1 MKIRMM
7 AYKGIPTLCIP
18 HQSAGVIESPDRD
31 VKVGAAA
38 NFVALN
44 GDQCPCAAGG
54 PDLIMAGM
62 TDIVVGDVPV
72 AGWMHHTSHN
82 TSSPMTPVAMVEW
95 GETWILMGGGST
107 VGNIQASLAA
117 CRCLQAGRTNKSP
130 NQSGQ
135 NCGVESMR
143 QIINAKRKREGKPE
157 LSEDEMLDDTLK
169 NGDSYITPDKHAQW
183 DATLIQKDNEIRA
196 AQARL
201 AAAEKAYADS
211 QHIWNANQGDAE
223 KLRALEKAR
232 QTYKSESKAIL
243 EDPRS
248 GSLIGT
254 ETELHEQA
262 AEARERQKQRAEA
275 AMSNG
280 DYANNKDR
288 YWAGG
293 TLPDQQRSTLKR
305 HGIETTEVSQD
316 PSTAQNMTDLED
328 AVGKG
333 KGVIIGVKAGQ
344 LWGDN
349 TQGGHAVLLT
359 GVEYDEN
366 GQVVGYVTNDTAK
379 GCGRRVPKDQLRGA
393 LRPELNATV
402 TRDPVW

>member
-1 MKIRMM
+1 MIRMM

-18 HQSAGVIESPDRD
+18 HMSAGAIVSPDRQ
-31 VKVGAAA
+31 VKVGSVGQDVAA
-38 NFVALN
+38 N
-44 GDQCPCAAGG
+44 GDQCPCAVGG
-54 PDLIMAGM
+54 PDLVMAGM
-62 TDIVVGDVPV
+62 TDIVVNDIPV

-82 TSSPMTPVAMVEW
+82 TSAPMTPVAMVEW
-95 GETWILMGGGST
+95 GETWILMGGGTT

-117 CRCLQAGRTNKSP
+117 CRCLEKTRGGNSP

-143 QIINAKRKREGKPE
+143 QLINAKRKREGLKE
-157 LSEDEMLDDTLK
+157 FTEDEMLDDTLK
-169 NGDSYITPDKHAQW
+169 NGDSYITPDKNAQW
-183 DATLIQKDNEIRA
+183 DATLIEKDRQLRELEERFA
-196 AQARL
+196 AQEKELSHDSSKQREWANAQKHHKEEL
-201 AAAEKAYADS
+201 AAILD
-211 QHIWNANQGDAE
+211 DAGTG
-223 KLRALEKAR
+223 A
-232 QTYKSESKAIL
+232 SMVSKTDL
-243 EDPRS
+243 PK
-248 GSLIGT
+248 
-254 ETELHEQA
+254 QA
-262 AEARERQKQRAEA
+262 AEARERQKKRAEA
-275 AMSNG
+275 AMADK
-280 DYANNKDR
+280 DYKGNKDR

-293 TLPDQQRSTLKR
+293 TLPNQQRSALKR
-305 HGIETTEVSQD
+305 HGIETTEISQD

-349 TQGGHAVLLT
+349 SGGGHAVLLT

-393 LRPELNATV
+393 LRPELKATV
-402 TRDPVW
+402 TKDPIW